1 MLSMEDFPPNFAA
14 EPAWPATSMPLSD
27 SMMVDSFGGGDANL
41 MNGMNA
47 LHGVP
52 TSTSPQQQS
61 PHDSGAFLQRT
72 NDAPESLAIPEEKQ
86 LPDDV
91 QTSAELDLL
100 LSEKERDNMSS
111 LFDAIRDFSAPTE
124 STMSAPPPPQM
135 SSSAPT
141 PSFMESAMRERRS
154 TPVMRRKDS
163 RGGVVSKRKTTHSP
177 PLHPNSRG
185 RDDSNHG
192 KPFSLNSGSPPSGRP
207 PQRPLDPPSVPMRKR
222 LEQILVHSV
231 QNSDAGA
238 MLSVLEL
245 EFLKQSPLFSA
256 EKAAETAGSL
266 WLLLH
271 SAQCDSA
278 CEIAGCDVMRRVLN
292 HCMSCELPVGKCK
305 QPCNDAKAMLLHY
318 GSCNSKGSMH
328 GKSCTV
334 CWNLLEIDH
343 AHQAAL
349 DNGGKP
355 PTPSS
360 STPTPSPPLMGAHTL
375 LPMPM
380 NPLAATSFVS
390 LRPSSGASSS
400 SGSTSKHVPIQP
412 NPLPTASNPMGL
424 MGTFPHFGYSLSLYL
439 EQTSAPFR
447 AEVKARVEKRVT
459 AAASQDLVQ
468 HMQKKTRLRSLD
480 DLRSEARTVVLGEM
494 ERELHFHMQ
503 AYSWATTN
511 GKAMGDAG
519 ATYPGGMPGDNN
531 ALPPYLLSVAA
542 AGFAALYAQQAT
554 LQAAMSATGQS
565 APSAGRESSSASQA
579 AGAAS
584 SSAPSTSRRKNST
597 SSDAA
602 KKKKTAGS
610 EGAAA
615 AAATAAPAA
624 AADTPV
630 TT

>member
-1 MLSMEDFPPNFAA
+1 MHDVAASLNNPDSDLLSMEDFPPNFAA
-14 EPAWPATSMPLSD
+14 EPTWPSTSMALGD
-27 SMMVDSFGGGDANL
+27 GMMVDSFGGGDGSL
-41 MNGMNA
+41 MNA
-47 LHGVP
+47 LGGP
-52 TSTSPQQQS
+52 TSSLQHHS
-61 PHDSGAFLQRT
+61 PHDVGAFLQRSAG
-72 NDAPESLAIPEEKQ
+72 APSIPENKQ
-86 LPDDV
+86 LPDDA

-124 STMSAPPPPQM
+124 SSMNAPPPPQM

-141 PSFMESAMRERRS
+141 PSFMESAMRERRG

-207 PQRPLDPPSVPMRKR
+207 PQRPLETPSVPMRKR

-238 MLSVLEL
+238 MLSVAEV
-245 EFLKQSPLFSA
+245 EFLKQSPMFSA
-256 EKAAETAGSL
+256 DKASETAGSL

-292 HCMSCELPVGKCK
+292 HCMGCELSVGNCK

-328 GKSCTV
+328 GKSCAV

-349 DNGGKP
+349 DNNGKP
-355 PTPSS
+355 ATPSS
-360 STPTPSPPLMGAHTL
+360 STTTLSPMGAHTL

-380 NPLAATSFVS
+380 NPLATSSFVPPT
-390 LRPSSGASSS
+390 LRPSPSPPST

-503 AYSWATTN
+503 AYSWATAN
-511 GKAMGDAG
+511 GKAMGDPA

-554 LQAAMSATGQS
+554 LQAAMSGSGASGPSGSQGAASTS
-565 APSAGRESSSASQA
+565 APSS
-579 AGAAS
+579 
-584 SSAPSTSRRKNST
+584 SRRKNSVG
-597 SSDAA
+597 SDASKT
-602 KKKKTAGS
+602 KKAAGS
-610 EGAAA
+610 EANAAV
-615 AAATAAPAA
+615 AT
-624 AADTPV
+624 
-630 TT
+630 